1 MLKLSVVLNFP
12 IAPLY
17 EAHCSFNFTPKFFL
31 MFSLILMLVSL
42 PSELDP
48 NGTTLIPSDRIEI
61 AHRNEEV
68 WGQTG
73 HRVVGQI
80 AEAYLSKKAKKEIDR
95 LLEGHSLAFASTIA
109 DEIKSDRA
117 YDSFSPWHYVNYEM
131 GGHYNPSN
139 ADERGDIVYGIQ
151 KSIEVLESKDASDAD
166 KRFYLKLLIHF
177 IGDLHQPLHV
187 GRAED
192 QGGNR
197 IQVNWFSRTSNLHR
211 VWDSDLIDGYN
222 MSYDELAEE
231 LVRSTTTEERNELTK
246 GTYLDWVEESHQIVE
261 RIYASAS
268 SGDRLGYRYTYDF
281 NPLLFEQLAKGGFRL
296 AKVLNELFD

>member
-1 MLKLSVVLNFP
+1 MKPNVRLTLPYQIFS
-12 IAPLY
+12 
-17 EAHCSFNFTPKFFL
+17 L
-31 MFSLILMLVSL
+31 MISLILILIGL
-42 PSELDP
+42 PSEIEIKEP
-48 NGTTLIPSDRIEI
+48 ALIPVEHFEFVYAYEEI
-61 AHRNEEV
+61 

-80 AEAYLSKKAKKEIDR
+80 AEAYLSKKAKKEINR
-95 LLEGHSLAFASTIA
+95 LLDGHSLAFASTIA

-131 GGHYNPSN
+131 GGHYDPSN

-151 KSIEVLESKDASDAD
+151 KSIEVLESNSASDAD
-166 KRFYLKLLIHF
+166 KRFYIKLLIHF

-197 IQVNWFSRTSNLHR
+197 IQVSWFSRTSNLHR
-211 VWDSDLIDGYN
+211 VWDSDLIDGYS
-222 MSYDELAEE
+222 MGYDELAQE
-231 LVRSTTTEERNELTK
+231 LLRSTTKEERAELAK

-281 NPLLFEQLAKGGFRL
+281 NPLLFEQLAKGGIRL

>member
-1 MLKLSVVLNFP
+1 ML
-12 IAPLY
+12 
-17 EAHCSFNFTPKFFL
+17 
-31 MFSLILMLVSL
+31 SLILILLSL
-42 PSELDP
+42 PSE
-48 NGTTLIPSDRIEI
+48 IEI
-61 AHRNEEV
+61 KEPAHLPIEHFEVVHSNEEV

-80 AEAYLSKKAKKEIDR
+80 AEAYLSKKAKKEINR
-95 LLEGHSLAFASTIA
+95 LLDGHSLAFASTIA

-117 YDSFSPWHYVNYEM
+117 YDSFGPWHYVNYEM
-131 GGHYNPSN
+131 GGHYDPTN
-139 ADERGDIVYGIQ
+139 ADEGGDIVYGIQ
-151 KSIEVLESKDASDAD
+151 KSVEVLESESSSDAD

-197 IQVNWFSRTSNLHR
+197 IQVSWFSRTSNLHR
-211 VWDSDLIDGYN
+211 VWDSDLIDGYS
-222 MSYDELAEE
+222 MGYDELAQE
-231 LVRSTTTEERNELTK
+231 LLRSTTKEEHAALAK

-281 NPLLFEQLAKGGFRL
+281 NPLLFEQLAKGGIRL

>member
-1 MLKLSVVLNFP
+1 MLSLLLVL
-12 IAPLY
+12 I
-17 EAHCSFNFTPKFFL
+17 
-31 MFSLILMLVSL
+31 SL
-42 PSELDP
+42 PSEIDSKE
-48 NGTTLIPSDRIEI
+48 IPLFSTEPFEI
-61 AHRNEEV
+61 VFTNEVV

-80 AEAYLSKKAKKEIDR
+80 AEAFLSKKAKREIYR
-95 LLEGHSLAFASTIA
+95 LLDGHSLAFASTIA

-117 YDSFSPWHYVNYEM
+117 YDSFGPWHYVNYEM
-131 GGHYNPSN
+131 GGYYDPSK

-151 KSIEVLESKDASDAD
+151 KSIEVLESKSTSDVD

-197 IQVNWFSRTSNLHR
+197 IQVSWFSRNSNLHR

-222 MSYDELAEE
+222 MSYDELAQE
-231 LVRSTTTEERNELTK
+231 LLRSTTSAERNELAK

-261 RIYASAS
+261 RVYASAS
-268 SGDRLGYRYTYDF
+268 SGARLGYRYTYDF
-281 NPLLFEQLAKGGFRL
+281 NPLVFEQLAKGGVRL
-296 AKVLNELFD
+296 AKILNDLFD

>member
-1 MLKLSVVLNFP
+1 MKPNVRLTLPYYFFSLML
-12 IAPLY
+12 
-17 EAHCSFNFTPKFFL
+17 
-31 MFSLILMLVSL
+31 SLILILLSL
-42 PSELDP
+42 PSE
-48 NGTTLIPSDRIEI
+48 IEI
-61 AHRNEEV
+61 KEPTHLPIEHIEVVHSNEEV

-80 AEAYLSKKAKKEIDR
+80 AEAYLSKKAKKEINR

-117 YDSFSPWHYVNYEM
+117 YDSFGPWHYVNYEM
-131 GGHYNPSN
+131 GGHYDPTN

-151 KSIEVLESKDASDAD
+151 KSVEILESESSSDAD

-197 IQVNWFSRTSNLHR
+197 IQVSWFSRTSNLHR
-211 VWDSDLIDGYN
+211 VWDSDLIDGYS
-222 MSYDELAEE
+222 MGYDELAQE
-231 LVRSTTTEERNELTK
+231 LLRSTTKEEHAPLAK

-281 NPLLFEQLAKGGFRL
+281 NPLLFEQLAKGGIRL

>member
-1 MLKLSVVLNFP
+1 ML
-12 IAPLY
+12 
-17 EAHCSFNFTPKFFL
+17 
-31 MFSLILMLVSL
+31 SLILILLSL
-42 PSELDP
+42 PSE
-48 NGTTLIPSDRIEI
+48 IEI
-61 AHRNEEV
+61 KEPTHLPIEHIEVVNSNEEV

-80 AEAYLSKKAKKEIDR
+80 AEAYLSKKAKKEINR
-95 LLEGHSLAFASTIA
+95 LLDGHSLAFASTIA
-109 DEIKSDRA
+109 DEIKSDQA
-117 YDSFSPWHYVNYEM
+117 YDSFGPWHYVNYEM
-131 GGHYNPSN
+131 GGHYDPTN

-151 KSIEVLESKDASDAD
+151 KSVEVLESKSSSDAD

-197 IQVNWFSRTSNLHR
+197 IQVSWFSRTSNLHR
-211 VWDSDLIDGYN
+211 VWDSDLIDGYS
-222 MSYDELAEE
+222 MGYDELAQE
-231 LVRSTTTEERNELTK
+231 LLRSTTKEEHAALAK

-268 SGDRLGYRYTYDF
+268 SEDRLGYRYTYDF
-281 NPLLFEQLAKGGFRL
+281 NPLLFEQLAKGGIRL

>member
-1 MLKLSVVLNFP
+1 
-12 IAPLY
+12 
-17 EAHCSFNFTPKFFL
+17 
-31 MFSLILMLVSL
+31 MFSLILLLVNL
-42 PSELDP
+42 HSELDP
-48 NGTTLIPSDRIEI
+48 SGTALTPSDRIEI
-61 AHRNEEV
+61 AHGNEEV

-80 AEAYLSKKAKKEIDR
+80 AEAYLSKKTKREISR

-117 YDSFSPWHYVNYEM
+117 YDSFGPWHYVNYEM
-131 GGHYNPSN
+131 GGHYDPSN

-151 KSIEVLESKDASDAD
+151 KSIEVLESKSASESD

-192 QGGNR
+192 LGGNR
-197 IQVNWFSRTSNLHR
+197 IQVSWFSRTSNLHR
-211 VWDSDLIDGYN
+211 VWDSELIESYN
-222 MSYDELAEE
+222 MSYDELARE
-231 LVRSTTTEERNELTK
+231 LLRSTNASERAKLTR
-246 GTYLDWVEESHQIVE
+246 GDYLDWVEESHQIVK
-261 RIYASAS
+261 RIYDSAS

-281 NPLLFEQLAKGGFRL
+281 NPLVFEQLAKGGLRL
-296 AKVLNELFD
+296 AKLLNAIFD

>member
-1 MLKLSVVLNFP
+1 MLSLLLVL
-12 IAPLY
+12 I
-17 EAHCSFNFTPKFFL
+17 
-31 MFSLILMLVSL
+31 SL
-42 PSELDP
+42 PSEID
-48 NGTTLIPSDRIEI
+48 TKEIPLFSTEPFEI
-61 AHRNEEV
+61 AYTNEAI

-80 AEAYLSKKAKKEIDR
+80 AEAFLSKKAKREIHR
-95 LLEGHSLAFASTIA
+95 LLDGHSLAFASTIA

-117 YDSFSPWHYVNYEM
+117 YDSFGPWHYVNYEM
-131 GGHYNPSN
+131 GGHYDPSK

-151 KSIEVLESKDASDAD
+151 KSIEVLESKSASDAD
-166 KRFYLKLLIHF
+166 KSFYLKLLIHF

-197 IQVNWFSRTSNLHR
+197 IQVSWFSRNSNLHR

-222 MSYDELAEE
+222 MSYDELAHE
-231 LVRSTTTEERNELTK
+231 LLRSTTSAEREELAK

-281 NPLLFEQLAKGGFRL
+281 NPLVFEQLAKGGMRL
-296 AKVLNELFD
+296 AKVLNDLFD